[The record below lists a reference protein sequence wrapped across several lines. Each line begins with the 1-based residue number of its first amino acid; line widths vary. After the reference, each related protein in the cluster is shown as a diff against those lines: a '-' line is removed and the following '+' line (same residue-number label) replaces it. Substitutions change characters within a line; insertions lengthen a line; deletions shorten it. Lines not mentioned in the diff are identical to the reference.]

1 MMYACSTD
9 CTFMNSKK
17 TMESSVISLKYFAD
31 HLADSSLLKGLFYE
45 RIPLCK
51 DV

>member
-1 MMYACSTD
+1 MLYACSAD
-9 CTFMNSKK
+9 YTFMNSKK
-17 TMESSVISLKYFAD
+17 TMESSVISLKYYAN

-51 DV
+51 DM